1 MGRNALDQF
10 LTCAGRGFD
19 ERRDAA
25 ILAVLK
31 ASGTWP
37 ASAIDP
43 HDPRRGDVDR
53 WQREI
58 TVRQGRQAPRR
69 GNQLRRRPDG
79 GPVETPPRM
88 RHRHSPL
95 VRLRKPSAIP

>member
-1 MGRNALDQF
+1 MGRNASDQF
-10 LTCAGRGFD
+10 LTCAGRGLD

-25 ILAVLK
+25 IPAVLK

-37 ASAIDP
+37 ASVIDP

-58 TVRQGRQAPRR
+58 TVRQGRQARV
-69 GNQLRRRPDG
+69 
-79 GPVETPPRM
+79 VEISYDAAQTVDR
-88 RHRHSPL
+88 
-95 VRLRKPSAIP
+95 